1 MSFVQTTAVAGFQEQ
16 QSYCIEHSKQRQ
28 LFLPRRICG
37 GGGVFPRAA
46 SLPRKNA
53 RLNAKSDGKTRRTTG
68 LATGTAFGRR
78 NLEEPIVERP
88 VIIIITASNHQQQLS
103 ALRHLRRTS
112 YEIIRY
118 IEDYQLTVNHRRLH
132 SMKTSD
138 K

>member
-28 LFLPRRICG
+28 LFLSRRICG
-37 GGGVFPRAA
+37 GGGVFPRVA
-46 SLPRKNA
+46 SHPRKKA

-68 LATGTAFGRR
+68 LATGTAFGHR

-88 VIIIITASNHQQQLS
+88 VITTASNHQQQLS
-103 ALRHLRRTS
+103 ALHHLRRTS